1 MQLESRPLAPD
12 VPRGDPAARGCTVV
26 SRAVELDASPDEV
39 WRRVQR
45 PATLRFVARGL
56 LGFGAIALPT
66 DWREGNEVSMR
77 LWLAHVLPAWRH
89 TIRIV
94 RIDPATRRI
103 VTEEGGGLVRR
114 WRHTVTVDAI
124 AGGRTLYRDEIAIDA
139 GVATPAVGLFAR
151 AFYAHRQRRWKKWL
165 RVPLA

>member
-1 MQLESRPLAPD
+1 MQPESRSLSPD
-12 VPRGDPAARGCTVV
+12 AAEDAAAARGCTVV

-45 PATLRFVARGL
+45 PETLRFVARGL
-56 LGFGAIALPT
+56 LGFAAERLPR
-66 DWREGNEVSMR
+66 DWREGTEVSMR
-77 LWLAHVLPAWRH
+77 LWLAHVVPAWRH

-94 RIDPATRRI
+94 RLDPAARRI

-114 WRHTVTVDAI
+114 WRHTVSVDPI
-124 AGGRTLYRDEIAIDA
+124 ANGRTLYRDEIAIDA
-139 GVATPAVGLFAR
+139 GVLTPVVALFAR

-165 RVPLA
+165 RVPMA